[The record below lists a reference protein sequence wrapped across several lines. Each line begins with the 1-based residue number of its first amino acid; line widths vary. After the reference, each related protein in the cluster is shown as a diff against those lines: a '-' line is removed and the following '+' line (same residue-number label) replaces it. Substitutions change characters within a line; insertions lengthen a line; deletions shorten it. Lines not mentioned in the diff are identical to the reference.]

1 MDGLV
6 LSVALGFRDYAM
18 GMDAIAWITGFGGL
32 ATLYFTIFSLV
43 RDAKTRKSI
52 VAKQTTD
59 HVANLESFLNGTQ
72 FEEMRRETEKIKET
86 KMYFDSMSNEETDDE
101 EQIRKHFNRWKGLYD
116 KSLNFLGDL
125 ESTHHLIKWETISMN
140 ILNSC
145 AGGRILLEYD
155 EFFEPLLQSRA
166 VIVKKLPQEE
176 IYYGNTWSGIKRLTE
191 ELRELREK
199 ESQREKLLRV
209 VAKLRSFRR

>member
-6 LSVALGFRDYAM
+6 LWVAVGLRDYAM

-32 ATLYFTIFSLV
+32 ATFYFTIFSLL

-59 HVANLESFLNGTQ
+59 HVANLELVQGHTLAWGRLRKQKCILTFL
-72 FEEMRRETEKIKET
+72 T
-86 KMYFDSMSNEETDDE
+86 KKQMTLVEGSS
-101 EQIRKHFNRWKGLYD
+101 
-116 KSLNFLGDL
+116 SLWTSG
-125 ESTHHLIKWETISMN
+125 SGGGAISMN

-166 VIVKKLPQEE
+166 VIVKKLPKKE